1 MARSG
6 LYAVEF
12 GSFRPM
18 AEDLRLFI
26 AGEWTEG
33 TGVDHHEVISP
44 VTGEHIYNVP
54 VASKTDIDRA
64 VAAAREATEEM
75 RHWTAFERAE
85 LCLRIYALWQDQVE
99 AVARILTL
107 EQGKPY
113 AAESIDDI
121 AESGDYFQIAAEDV
135 KRLSGEFIPTTE
147 RNRRMFTVH
156 RPVGVWAAITPWNFP
171 VMIPMEYV
179 GPGLA
184 TGNSIIVKPPEFT
197 SWALLEMAKVF
208 EEAGV
213 PKGAISVIP
222 GAGEIGEAL
231 VTHDGIDAIGFTG
244 SSATGARIVSRMGLK
259 RSIMEMSGNGPTV
272 VTADADIN
280 KAAEAAVYGAYY
292 NAGQVCVATERLI
305 VLDEVH
311 DEFVEATIKAAE
323 VVRLG
328 DPFDDDTNMGPL
340 NNEAT
345 AQKMDRHLADAAER
359 GAEVLVGGKRASGHP
374 TDLYYEFTVID
385 RVPEESL
392 VSQEESFG
400 PVLPILTARDD
411 EDAVGVAN
419 RTRLGLQA
427 AVFTNDLTKAFYYA
441 DRIRSGTVIV
451 NDSTDT
457 WETFQPF
464 GGAAGTDTGWGRQ
477 RTEEFTD
484 LQTIVF
490 SLRDE

>member
-1 MARSG
+1 MAT
-6 LYAVEF
+6 
-12 GSFRPM
+12 
-18 AEDLRLFI
+18 DLKLLI
-26 AGEWTEG
+26 AGEWTDG
-33 TGVDHHEVISP
+33 TGDEHYEVASP
-44 VTGEHIYNVP
+44 VNGEHIYSVP
-54 VASKTDIDRA
+54 KASPADIDRA
-64 VAAAREATEEM
+64 VSAAREATEEM

-85 LCLRIYALWQDQVE
+85 LCLRIYQLWQEKIED
-99 AVARILTL
+99 VARILTL

-113 AAESIDDI
+113 EAESLDDI
-121 AESGDYFQIAAEDV
+121 EESGDYFQIAAEDV
-135 KRLSGEFIPTTE
+135 KRLAGEVIPTTE

-184 TGNSIIVKPPEFT
+184 TGNAIIVKPPEFT
-197 SWALLEMAKVF
+197 SWALLEMSQVF
-208 EEAGV
+208 VEAGV

-222 GAGEIGEAL
+222 GAGDVGEAL

-244 SSATGARIVSRMGLK
+244 SSATGERIVSKMGLK
-259 RSIMEMSGNGPTV
+259 RSIMEMSGNGPTI
-272 VTADADIN
+272 VTGDADIE

-311 DEFVEATIKAAE
+311 DEFLEAAVKAAGD
-323 VVRLG
+323 VRLG
-328 DPFDDDTNMGPL
+328 DPFDPATNMGPL

-345 AQKMDRHLADAAER
+345 AAKMDRHMADAVDR
-359 GAEVLVGGKRASGHP
+359 GAEVVMGGRRAETHP
-374 TDLYYEFTVID
+374 TKLYYEFTIVD
-385 RVPEESL
+385 GVPEESL

-400 PVLPILTARDD
+400 PVLPILSARDD

-490 SLRDE
+490 SLREDAP

>member
-1 MARSG
+1 MAQ
-6 LYAVEF
+6 
-12 GSFRPM
+12 
-18 AEDLRLFI
+18 DLQLFV

-33 TGVDHHEVISP
+33 TGDDHYEVRSP

-54 VASKTDIDRA
+54 KASRADIDRA
-64 VAAAREATEEM
+64 VAAARGATEEM

-85 LCLRIYALWQDQVE
+85 LCLRIYDLWQGKVE
-99 AVARILTL
+99 EVARILTM

-113 AAESIDDI
+113 AAEAVDDI
-121 AESGDYFQIAAEDV
+121 AESGDYFHIAAEDV

-184 TGNSIIVKPPEFT
+184 TGNALIVKPPEFT
-197 SWALLEMAKVF
+197 CWALLEMAKVF

-222 GAGEIGEAL
+222 GAGEIGEAM
-231 VTHDGIDAIGFTG
+231 VTHPGVDAVGFTG
-244 SSATGARIVSRMGLK
+244 SSATGARIVSQMGLK
-259 RSIMEMSGNGPTV
+259 RSIMEMSGNGPTI
-272 VTADADIN
+272 VTADADIDR
-280 KAAEAAVYGAYY
+280 AAEAAVYGAYY
-292 NAGQVCVATERLI
+292 NAGQVCVATERVI

-311 DEFVEATIKAAE
+311 EEFVAAALKAAD

-328 DPFDDDTNMGPL
+328 DPFDEDTTMGPL
-340 NNEAT
+340 NNAAT
-345 AQKMDRHLADAAER
+345 ADKMDRHMADALDR
-359 GAEVLVGGKRASGHP
+359 GAELLVGGRRSSGHP

-385 RVPEESL
+385 NVPEESM

-400 PVLPILTARDD
+400 PVLPILSARDD

-427 AVFTNDLTKAFYYA
+427 AVFTNDLSKAFYYA

-477 RTEEFTD
+477 RTHEFTD
-484 LQTIVF
+484 LQTVVF
-490 SLRDE
+490 SLREE

>member
-1 MARSG
+1 
-6 LYAVEF
+6 
-12 GSFRPM
+12 
-18 AEDLRLFI
+18 
-26 AGEWTEG
+26 
-33 TGVDHHEVISP
+33 
-44 VTGEHIYNVP
+44 
-54 VASKTDIDRA
+54 
-64 VAAAREATEEM
+64 
-75 RHWTAFERAE
+75 
-85 LCLRIYALWQDQVE
+85 LCLRIYDVWQDRVE
-99 AVARILTL
+99 EVARILTL

-113 AAESIDDI
+113 AAEAVDDI

-135 KRLSGEFIPTTE
+135 KRLAGEFIPTTE

-184 TGNSIIVKPPEFT
+184 TGNAVIVKPPEFT

-222 GAGEIGEAL
+222 GRGDIGEAL

-244 SSATGARIVSRMGLK
+244 SSATGARIVSQMGLK

-272 VTADADIN
+272 VTADADIER
-280 KAAEAAVYGAYY
+280 AAEAAVYGAYY

-311 DEFVEATIKAAE
+311 DEFVEAAIKAAE

-328 DPFDDDTNMGPL
+328 DPFDDATNMGPL
-340 NNEAT
+340 NNAAT
-345 AQKMDRHLADAAER
+345 ADKMDRHMADAVER
-359 GAEVLVGGKRASGHP
+359 GAQILVGGKRATGHP
-374 TDLYYEFTVID
+374 TDLYYEFTVVD
-385 RVPEESL
+385 NVPEDSM

-477 RTEEFTD
+477 RTHEFTD

-490 SLRDE
+490 SLREE